1 MPATYRDLQP
11 LIEDPADWHLP
22 GVLRA
27 RAAERGAEVYLDVP
41 DHGKRWT
48 YAETLD
54 AAERIGSALLAHGA
68 VGDRVLIMAPNSG
81 ELILS
86 WFGAAV
92 AGMAEVPINTGYAG
106 TFLEHQVRTTQPR
119 VAVIDARFAARFLPA
134 DGEAPDAA
142 YASIERFYVLGDPR
156 ADATDTAQ
164 RGNAATDAVDD
175 AIAGLRKAGWT
186 AEPWGVLLD
195 AGKVELPEV
204 RAHDLACVLFT
215 SGTTGLSKGV
225 MMPHAQMQ
233 FFAQECVSLTRL
245 TADDVYMCVG
255 PLFHGNAQF
264 LAAYPALLAGARF
277 VLREKF
283 SASGWVRQLREC
295 GATVTNFVG
304 VMMDWTWKQPPR
316 DDDADH
322 RLRCVFAAPTASSI
336 VDGFRQRFG
345 VEAFVESFGLTE
357 TSMPFLS
364 PYGVARPPGAAGLLV
379 EDYFEVRLVDPE
391 TDAEVPV
398 GEVGE
403 LVVRTKLPWTM
414 CVGYYGMPEKTA
426 EAQRNLWFHTGDALR
441 RDEHGWYYFV
451 DRFKDAIRRRGEN
464 ISSYEVEQAV
474 LGHAAVIEC
483 AAVAAPAASE
493 AGEDEVAVFVVLGPG
508 AEASVDE
515 LRAWCDQ
522 RLPAFAR
529 PEFVEIVEAL
539 PLTPSGK
546 VRKIELRERATELAR
561 ATEATA

>member
-1 MPATYRDLQP
+1 MQTYTDLHP
-11 LIEDPADWHLP
+11 VVADPADWHLP
-22 GVLRA
+22 GILRA
-27 RAAERGAEVYLDVP
+27 RAATYGDKVYLDVP
-41 DHGKRWT
+41 DHDKRWS

-54 AAERIGSALLAHGA
+54 AAERIGSAFLTHGQ

-81 ELILS
+81 ELILT

-119 VAVIDARFAARFLPA
+119 IAVVDAQFAERFVA
-134 DGEAPDAA
+134 DGDRTAF
-142 YASIERFYVLGDPR
+142 ASIERFFVLGEDDI
-156 ADATDTAQ
+156 AVATAIETL
-164 RGNAATDAVDD
+164 GN
-175 AIAGLRKAGWT
+175 GGWT
-186 AEPWGVLLD
+186 AEPWSVLLD
-195 AGKVELPEV
+195 AEKVALPDV

-225 MMPHAQMQ
+225 MMPHAHME

-245 TADDVYMCVG
+245 TDEDVYMCVG

-304 VMMDWTWKQPPR
+304 VMMDWTWKQPVR
-316 DDDADH
+316 EDDADNQ
-322 RLRCVFAAPTASSI
+322 LRCIFAAPTASSI
-336 VDGFRQRFG
+336 VDGFKQRFG

-364 PYGVARPPGAAGLLV
+364 PYGVDRPAGAAGLLV
-379 EDYFEVRLVDPE
+379 EDYFDVRLVDPE
-391 TDAEVPV
+391 TDIEVPV
-398 GEVGE
+398 GQVGE

-414 CVGYYGMPEKTA
+414 CTGYYGMPDKTA

-441 RDEHGWYYFV
+441 RDEDGWYYFV

-474 LGHAAVIEC
+474 LGHAAVVEC
-483 AAVAAPAASE
+483 AAVAAPAATE
-493 AGEDEVAVFVVLGPG
+493 AGEDEVAVFVVLEQG
-508 AEASVDE
+508 AEASIEE
-515 LRAWCDQ
+515 LRGWCEQ

-529 PEFVEIVEAL
+529 PEFVSVVDAL
-539 PLTPSGK
+539 PMTPSGK
-546 VRKIELRERATELAR
+546 VRKIELRDWAIDLAKQSG
-561 ATEATA
+561 AVA

>member
-1 MPATYRDLQP
+1 MQTYTDLHP
-11 LIEDPADWHLP
+11 VVADPADWHLP
-22 GVLRA
+22 GILRD
-27 RAAERGAEVYLDVP
+27 RAATYGDKVYLDVP
-41 DHGKRWT
+41 DHGKSWS

-54 AAERIGSALLAHGA
+54 ASERIGSALLAHGQ

-81 ELILS
+81 ELILT

-92 AGMAEVPINTGYAG
+92 AGMAEVPINTGYSG
-106 TFLEHQVRTTQPR
+106 TFLEHQVRTTAPR
-119 VAVIDARFAARFLPA
+119 VAVVDAQFAERFVAGGDRSAF
-134 DGEAPDAA
+134 E
-142 YASIERFYVLGDPR
+142 SIERFYVLGD
-156 ADATDTAQ
+156 
-164 RGNAATDAVDD
+164 DD
-175 AIAGLRKAGWT
+175 AAVGAAIETLATGGWT
-186 AEPWGVLLD
+186 AEPWSALLD
-195 AGKVELPEV
+195 AEKVELPEV
-204 RAHDLACVLFT
+204 RAHDLACILFT

-225 MMPHAQMQ
+225 MMPHAHME

-245 TADDVYMCVG
+245 TDEDVYMCVG

-316 DDDADH
+316 EDDADNQ
-322 RLRCVFAAPTASSI
+322 LRCIFAAPTASSI
-336 VDGFRQRFG
+336 VDGFKQRFG

-364 PYGVARPPGAAGLLV
+364 PYGVDRPAGAAGLLV
-379 EDYFEVRLVDPE
+379 EDYFDVRLVDPE
-391 TDAEVPV
+391 TDVEVPV

-414 CVGYYGMPEKTA
+414 CTGYYGMPDKTA

-441 RDEHGWYYFV
+441 RDEDGWYYFV

-474 LGHAAVIEC
+474 LGHAAVVEC
-483 AAVAAPAASE
+483 AAVAAPAATE
-493 AGEDEVAVFVVLGPG
+493 AGEDEVAVFVVLEQG

-515 LRAWCDQ
+515 LRGWCDQ

-529 PEFVEIVEAL
+529 PEFVSIVDAL
-539 PLTPSGK
+539 PMTPSGK
-546 VRKIELRERATELAR
+546 VRKIELRDWAVDLAKQ
-561 ATEATA
+561 AGAVA

>member
-1 MPATYRDLQP
+1 MQTYRDLHP
-11 LIEDPADWHLP
+11 VVPDPADWHLP
-22 GVLRA
+22 GILRA
-27 RAAERGAEVYLDVP
+27 RAATYGDKVYLDVP
-41 DHGKRWT
+41 DHDKRWT

-54 AAERIGSALLAHGA
+54 AAERIGSAFLANGQ

-81 ELILS
+81 ELILT

-92 AGMAEVPINTGYAG
+92 AGMAEVPINTGYSG
-106 TFLEHQVRTTQPR
+106 TFLEHQVRTTEPR
-119 VAVIDARFAARFLPA
+119 VAVVDAQFAERFVA
-134 DGEAPDAA
+134 DGDRSAF
-142 YASIERFYVLGDPR
+142 ASIERFYVLGD
-156 ADATDTAQ
+156 DA
-164 RGNAATDAVDD
+164 AAVSA
-175 AIAGLRKAGWT
+175 AIETLGTGGWT
-186 AEPWGVLLD
+186 AEPWDVLLASD
-195 AGKVELPEV
+195 KAELPNV
-204 RAHDLACVLFT
+204 RAHDLACILFT

-225 MMPHAQMQ
+225 MMPHAHME

-245 TADDVYMCVG
+245 TDEDVYMCVG

-304 VMMDWTWKQPPR
+304 VMMDWTWKQPPQE
-316 DDDADH
+316 DDADNQ
-322 RLRCVFAAPTASSI
+322 LRCIFAAPTASSI
-336 VDGFRQRFG
+336 VDQFKQRFG
-345 VEAFVESFGLTE
+345 IEAFVESFGLTE

-364 PYGVARPPGAAGLLV
+364 PYGVDRPAGAAGLLV
-379 EDYFEVRLVDPE
+379 EDYFDVRLVDPE
-391 TDAEVPV
+391 TDIEVPA
-398 GEVGE
+398 GQVGE

-414 CVGYYGMPEKTA
+414 CTGYYGMPDKTA

-441 RDEHGWYYFV
+441 RDEDGWYYFV

-483 AAVAAPAASE
+483 AAVAAPAATE
-493 AGEDEVAVFVVLGPG
+493 AGEDEVAVFVVLEQG
-508 AEASVDE
+508 AEASVDD
-515 LRAWCDQ
+515 LRGWCDQ

-529 PEFVEIVEAL
+529 PEFVSVVDAL
-539 PLTPSGK
+539 PMTPSGK
-546 VRKIELRERATELAR
+546 VRKIELREWAVDLAKD
-561 ATEATA
+561 AGAVA

>member
-1 MPATYRDLQP
+1 MQTYTDLHP
-11 LIEDPADWHLP
+11 VVADPADWHLP
-22 GVLRA
+22 GILRA
-27 RAAERGAEVYLDVP
+27 RAATYGDKVYLDVP

-54 AAERIGSALLAHGA
+54 VSERIGSAFLAHGQ

-81 ELILS
+81 ELILT

-119 VAVIDARFAARFLPA
+119 IAVIDAQFAERFVA
-134 DGEAPDAA
+134 DGDRSAF
-142 YASIERFYVLGDPR
+142 ASIERFYVLGEEP
-156 ADATDTAQ
+156 
-164 RGNAATDAVDD
+164 AVAS
-175 AIAGLRKAGWT
+175 AIETLAGGGWT
-186 AEPWGVLLD
+186 AERWGVLLD
-195 AGKVELPEV
+195 AEKAPLPDV

-225 MMPHAQMQ
+225 MMPHAHME

-245 TADDVYMCVG
+245 TDEDVYMCVG

-304 VMMDWTWKQPPR
+304 VMMDWTWKQPPSE
-316 DDDADH
+316 DDADNQ
-322 RLRCVFAAPTASSI
+322 LRCIFAAPTASSI
-336 VDGFRQRFG
+336 VDGFKQRFG
-345 VEAFVESFGLTE
+345 IEAFVESFGLTE

-364 PYGVARPPGAAGLLV
+364 PYGVDRPAGAAGLLV
-379 EDYFEVRLVDPE
+379 EDYFDVRLVDPE
-391 TDAEVPV
+391 TDVEVPV
-398 GEVGE
+398 GQVGE

-414 CVGYYGMPEKTA
+414 CTGYYGMPDKTA

-441 RDEHGWYYFV
+441 RDEDGWYYFV

-474 LGHAAVIEC
+474 LGHAAVVEC
-483 AAVAAPAASE
+483 AAVAAPAATE
-493 AGEDEVAVFVVLGPG
+493 AGEDEVAVFVVLEQG

-515 LRAWCDQ
+515 LRGWCDQ

-529 PEFVEIVEAL
+529 PEFVSVVDAL
-539 PLTPSGK
+539 PMTPSGK
-546 VRKIELRERATELAR
+546 VRKIELRDWAVDLAKN
-561 ATEATA
+561 AGAVA

>member
-1 MPATYRDLQP
+1 MQTYADLRP
-11 LIEDPADWHLP
+11 VVADPADWHLP
-22 GVLRA
+22 GILRA
-27 RAAERGAEVYLDVP
+27 RAATYGDKVYLDVP
-41 DHGKRWT
+41 DHDKRWS

-54 AAERIGSALLAHGA
+54 AAERIGSAFLAHGQ

-81 ELILS
+81 ELILT

-119 VAVIDARFAARFLPA
+119 TAVVDAQFAERFVA
-134 DGEAPDAA
+134 DGDRSAF
-142 YASIERFYVLGDPR
+142 ASIERFYVLGD
-156 ADATDTAQ
+156 DE
-164 RGNAATDAVDD
+164 AAVAA
-175 AIAGLRKAGWT
+175 AIETLGTGGWT
-186 AEPWGVLLD
+186 AEPWSVLLD
-195 AGKVELPEV
+195 AEKVELPDV

-225 MMPHAQMQ
+225 MMPHAHME

-245 TADDVYMCVG
+245 TDEDVYMCVG

-304 VMMDWTWKQPPR
+304 VMMDWTWKQPVR
-316 DDDADH
+316 QDDADNQ
-322 RLRCVFAAPTASSI
+322 LRCIFAAPTASSI
-336 VDGFRQRFG
+336 VDGFKQRFG
-345 VEAFVESFGLTE
+345 IEAFVESFGLTE

-364 PYGVARPPGAAGLLV
+364 PYGVDRPAGAAGLLV
-379 EDYFEVRLVDPE
+379 EDYFDVRLVDPE
-391 TDAEVPV
+391 TDVEVPV
-398 GEVGE
+398 GQVGE

-414 CVGYYGMPEKTA
+414 CTGYYGMPDKTA

-441 RDEHGWYYFV
+441 RDEDGWYYFV

-474 LGHAAVIEC
+474 LGHAAVVEC
-483 AAVAAPAASE
+483 AAVAAPAATE
-493 AGEDEVAVFVVLGPG
+493 AGEDEVAVFVVLEQG
-508 AEASVDE
+508 AEASVDD
-515 LRAWCDQ
+515 LRGWCDQ

-529 PEFVEIVEAL
+529 PEFVSVVDAL
-539 PLTPSGK
+539 PMTPSGK
-546 VRKIELRERATELAR
+546 VRKVELRDWAIDLAKQ
-561 ATEATA
+561 AGAVA

>member
-1 MPATYRDLQP
+1 MQTYRDLRP
-11 LIEDPADWHLP
+11 VVPDPADWHLP
-22 GVLRA
+22 GILRA
-27 RAAERGAEVYLDVP
+27 RAATYGDEVYLDVP
-41 DHGKRWT
+41 DHGKRWS

-54 AAERIGSALLAHGA
+54 AAERIGSAFLAHGQ

-81 ELILS
+81 ELILT

-119 VAVIDARFAARFLPA
+119 VAVVDASFVERFLPT
-134 DGEAPDAA
+134 DGTAVHEA

-156 ADATDTAQ
+156 ADA
-164 RGNAATDAVDD
+164 AADAASGDASGPTVDE
-175 AIAGLRKAGWT
+175 AIAALRGVGWT
-186 AEPWGVLLD
+186 ADPWGVLLD
-195 AGKVELPEV
+195 AEKAELPNV
-204 RAHDLACVLFT
+204 RAHDLACILFT

-225 MMPHAQMQ
+225 MMPHAHMQ

-245 TADDVYMCVG
+245 TDDDVYMCVG

-277 VLREKF
+277 VLRERF

-316 DDDADH
+316 EDDADN
-322 RLRCVFAAPTASSI
+322 RLRCIFAAPTASSI
-336 VDGFRQRFG
+336 VDRFKQRFG
-345 VEAFVESFGLTE
+345 IEAFVESFGLTE

-364 PYGVARPPGAAGLLV
+364 PYGVDRPAGAAGLLV
-379 EDYFEVRLVDPE
+379 EDYFDVRLVDPE

-398 GEVGE
+398 GQVGE

-414 CVGYYGMPEKTA
+414 CTGYYGMPDKTA

-441 RDEHGWYYFV
+441 RDEDGWYYFV

-474 LGHAAVIEC
+474 LGHAAVVEC
-483 AAVAAPAASE
+483 AAVAAPAATE
-493 AGEDEVAVFVVLGPG
+493 AGEDEVAVFVVLEPG
-508 AEASVDE
+508 TEASVDD
-515 LRAWCDQ
+515 LRAWCEQ

-529 PEFVEIVEAL
+529 PEFVSVVDAL
-539 PLTPSGK
+539 PMTPSGK
-546 VRKIELRERATELAR
+546 VRKVELRERAVDLAKN
-561 ATEATA
+561 AGAVA

>member
-1 MPATYRDLQP
+1 MQTYTDLHP
-11 LIEDPADWHLP
+11 VVADPADWHLP
-22 GVLRA
+22 GILRA
-27 RAAERGAEVYLDVP
+27 RAATYGDKVYLDVP
-41 DHGKRWT
+41 DHDKRWS

-54 AAERIGSALLAHGA
+54 ASERIGSALLAHGQ

-81 ELILS
+81 ELILT

-106 TFLEHQVRTTQPR
+106 TFLEHQVRTTAPR
-119 VAVIDARFAARFLPA
+119 VAVVDAQFAERFVAGGDRSAF
-134 DGEAPDAA
+134 
-142 YASIERFYVLGDPR
+142 ASIERFYVLGD
-156 ADATDTAQ
+156 
-164 RGNAATDAVDD
+164 DD
-175 AIAGLRKAGWT
+175 AAVAAAIETLGTGGWT
-186 AEPWGVLLD
+186 AEPWSVLLD
-195 AGKVELPEV
+195 AEKVELPDV

-225 MMPHAQMQ
+225 MMPHAHME

-245 TADDVYMCVG
+245 TDEDVYMCVG

-304 VMMDWTWKQPPR
+304 VMMDWTWKQPVR
-316 DDDADH
+316 EDDADNQ
-322 RLRCVFAAPTASSI
+322 LRCIFAAPTASSI
-336 VDGFRQRFG
+336 VDGFKQRFG

-364 PYGVARPPGAAGLLV
+364 PYGVDRPAGAAGLLV
-379 EDYFEVRLVDPE
+379 EDYFDVRLVDPE
-391 TDAEVPV
+391 TDVEVPV
-398 GEVGE
+398 GAVGE

-414 CVGYYGMPEKTA
+414 CTGYYGMPDKTA

-441 RDEHGWYYFV
+441 RDADGWYYFV

-474 LGHAAVIEC
+474 LGHAAVVEC
-483 AAVAAPAASE
+483 AAVAAPAATE
-493 AGEDEVAVFVVLGPG
+493 AGEDEVAVFVVLEQG
-508 AEASVDE
+508 AEASIEE
-515 LRAWCDQ
+515 LRGWCDQ

-529 PEFVEIVEAL
+529 PEFVSVVDAL
-539 PLTPSGK
+539 PMTPSGK
-546 VRKIELRERATELAR
+546 VRKIELRDWAIDLAKN
-561 ATEATA
+561 AGAVA